1 MDPATAWKQLRQIV
15 LQQPPTQFQMP
26 QKNINVVA
34 FKKKLSKTIN
44 L

>member
-15 LQQPPTQFQMP
+15 LQQSPPH

-34 FKKKLSKTIN
+34 FNKKLSKTIN